1 MTDSWTQLEGHLVDE
16 KFPLRRYLGGSNHS
30 IVFLTHRPADSSQDA
45 AIKLIPS
52 DSIVPDLQFSRWRL
66 AEQLSHPHLLRQFG
80 MGRCQLDGRDW
91 LYIVT
96 EYADENL
103 AQILPQRP
111 LTQEELRDALKPVLD
126 TLAYLHSRNF
136 IYTRIKPANIL
147 VAGDQIKLS
156 TDGVLQLD
164 DSPKCPQFPS
174 AYDAP
179 ECASG
184 SISAASDS
192 WSLGMVVVEA
202 LTQNLPVGVSEQ
214 NAEPLVPNALPVP
227 FIDIARRTLKRD
239 PQQRWTV
246 TEIAACLN
254 SQSKAAAVAS
264 GRAVAPPA
272 MIQSARAA
280 HPSRLEQTQSSQ
292 LPPLPE
298 RPVAKKYASSKPSYF
313 LLIAIGTAV
322 LIVILAILKFANRNA
337 NNSSAIS
344 VSTAPEVA
352 IPQLASHT
360 HSSPEQSGAP
370 QSRLKSQ
377 KKTPS
382 VQAQQQ
388 LPPVPENS
396 LKVASEK
403 EKIPAATVASP
414 PAASSTGISGA
425 KGDILDQVLPDIS
438 QKARDT
444 IRGTVRV
451 NVRVHVSPSG
461 NVSQAELDSKNSSK
475 YFADLSLQAA
485 RRWAFQSP
493 QVDGHSVPSEWLI
506 RFEFTPFDTKVFPR
520 QANP

>member
-30 IVFLTHRPADSSQDA
+30 IVFLTHHPAGSSQDA
-45 AIKLIPS
+45 AIKLIPA

-156 TDGVLQLD
+156 TDGVLQRD
-164 DSPKCPQFPS
+164 DSPKRPQFPS

-214 NAEPLVPNALPVP
+214 NAEPFVPTTLPVP
-227 FIDIARRTLKRD
+227 FIDIARRSLKRD

-246 TEIAACLN
+246 TEIATCLN
-254 SQSKAAAVAS
+254 SQSKAAVAS
-264 GRAVAPPA
+264 GSAVAPPA
-272 MIQSARAA
+272 MIQPTRAA

-292 LPPLPE
+292 FPPLPE

-313 LLIAIGTAV
+313 LLIAIGAAI
-322 LIVILAILKFANRNA
+322 LIVILVTPKFANRNA

-344 VSTAPEVA
+344 VSTAPELA
-352 IPQLASHT
+352 IPQPASHT
-360 HSSPEQSGAP
+360 HSSLEQSVAP

-377 KKTPS
+377 EKTPS

-388 LPPVPENS
+388 LPPVPQNS

-403 EKIPAATVASP
+403 ENIPAA
-414 PAASSTGISGA
+414 AASSTEISGA
-425 KGDILDQVLPDIS
+425 KGDVLDHVLPDVS

-461 NVSQAELDSKNSSK
+461 NVSQAELDSENSSK

-493 QVDGHSVPSEWLI
+493 EVDGHSVSSEWLI

>member
-1 MTDSWTQLEGHLVDE
+1 MIDSWTQLEGHLVDE

-45 AIKLIPS
+45 AIKLIPA

-66 AEQLSHPHLLRQFG
+66 AEQLSHPHLLRQFD

-164 DSPKCPQFPS
+164 DSPKRPQFPS

-214 NAEPLVPNALPVP
+214 NAEPFVPTTLPVP

-246 TEIAACLN
+246 TEIATCLN
-254 SQSKAAAVAS
+254 SQSKAAVAS
-264 GRAVAPPA
+264 GSAVAPPA

-292 LPPLPE
+292 FPPLPE

-313 LLIAIGTAV
+313 LLIAIGAAS
-322 LIVILAILKFANRNA
+322 LIVILAIPKFANRNA
-337 NNSSAIS
+337 NNSSAIP

-352 IPQLASHT
+352 IPQPASHT
-360 HSSPEQSGAP
+360 HSSPEQSVAP
-370 QSRLKSQ
+370 QSRQKSQ
-377 KKTPS
+377 EKTPP

-388 LPPVPENS
+388 LSPQNS

-403 EKIPAATVASP
+403 EKIPAA
-414 PAASSTGISGA
+414 SSTGISGA
-425 KGDILDQVLPDIS
+425 KGDVVDQVLPDVS

-461 NVSQAELDSKNSSK
+461 NVSQAELDSENSSK

-493 QVDGHSVPSEWLI
+493 EVDGHSVPSEWLI